1 MEALEQEKKDL
12 QSQIAQ
18 VLEGRQQLA
27 SLKMSLSLE
36 VATYRYRLTPAHPEE
51 AEGPQLKGSRAV
63 GGSCS
68 ATTRFCDA
76 RLIPFTPAYFP
87 AEPTKSPM
95 GSGLGKCPVPKKSPK
110 ER

>member
-27 SLKMSLSLE
+27 RLKMSLTLE
-36 VATYRYRLTPAHPEE
+36 VATYRYRLTPTHPDE
-51 AEGPQLKGSRAV
+51 AEGPQLKGSRAMG
-63 GGSCS
+63 GGSS
-68 ATTRFCDA
+68 TTTRFYDS

-87 AEPTKSPM
+87 PEPT
-95 GSGLGKCPVPKKSPK
+95 
-110 ER
+110 